1 MIKDLLTLNDT
12 VELMNSKDYRDR
24 FVAEYV
30 QTALRYEKLRA
41 FNTRI
46 ETEEDYDHGEV
57 EHDCPLELLKEQQ
70 RAMGELLHILEIR
83 AVIEDIDLADAIACL
98 VRKKLNAQGT
108 VTAASAIAA
117 FQELMGKPYRMAEND
132 TEPEKTKILPDLTY
146 AEVLDALKRCASQ
159 KAGVCLE
166 CPVPS
171 CLKDECGCHEYL
183 AGQARRFLK

>member
-12 VELMNSKDYRDR
+12 VELMNSMDYRDR
-24 FVAEYV
+24 FVAEYI

-46 ETEEDYDHGEV
+46 ETMEDYDHGEV

-83 AVIEDIDLADAIACL
+83 AVIEDIDLADAIAWL
-98 VRKKLNAQGT
+98 ARKRQNTEG
-108 VTAASAIAA
+108 
-117 FQELMGKPYRMAEND
+117 PCRMPEND
-132 TEPEKTKILPDLTY
+132 TESEKAKSLPNLTY
-146 AEVLDALKRCASQ
+146 AEVVDALKRCASQ
-159 KAGVCLE
+159 GVGGCCL
-166 CPVPS
+166 CPVPQ

-183 AGQARRFLK
+183 AGQALRFLQ